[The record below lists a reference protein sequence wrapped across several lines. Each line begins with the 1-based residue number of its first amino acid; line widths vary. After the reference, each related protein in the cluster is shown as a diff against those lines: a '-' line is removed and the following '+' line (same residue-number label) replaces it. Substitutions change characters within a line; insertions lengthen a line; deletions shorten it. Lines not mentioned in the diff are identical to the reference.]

1 MKIKVCGMRQ
11 PENIDAVA
19 GLGINYMGFIFY
31 PKSPRYITDLQSETI
46 YRLKSLGVEPVALF
60 VDEQLEKVTEIM
72 DRHGF
77 RTAQLHGNEGAEY
90 CASLKSKGYNVIK
103 AIGVLTETDLGR
115 WREYQDVADM
125 LVIDTKT
132 PGKGGSGKK
141 FDWEMLTQAEIGMPF
156 LLSGGIGTEDAAAV
170 KSLYSNLKG
179 EMIGV
184 DLNSRF
190 EVAPG
195 LKDITL
201 LSKFIDQLK

>member
-19 GLGINYMGFIFY
+19 GLDIDYMGFIFY
-31 PKSPRYITDLQSETI
+31 PKSPRYITDLQPETI
-46 YRLKSLGVEPVALF
+46 ALLKTRGVEPVALF

-77 RTAQLHGNEGAEY
+77 STAQLHGNETAEY
-90 CASLKSKGYNVIK
+90 CASLKSKGFNVIK
-103 AIGVLTETDLGR
+103 AIGVLTENDLGR
-115 WREYQDVADM
+115 WRGYQDIADM

-141 FDWEMLTQAEIGMPF
+141 FDWEMLSQAEIGMPF

-201 LSKFIDQLK
+201 LSKFINQLN

>member
-19 GLGINYMGFIFY
+19 GLGIDYMGFIFY
-31 PKSPRYITDLQSETI
+31 PKSPRYITDLQPGTI
-46 YRLKSLGVEPVALF
+46 CRLKSLGVEPVALF
-60 VDEQLEKVTEIM
+60 VDEPLEKVTEIM
-72 DRHGF
+72 DRYGF
-77 RTAQLHGNEGAEY
+77 STAQLHGNEGAEY
-90 CASLKSKGYNVIK
+90 CASLRNKGYNVIK

-141 FDWEMLTQAEIGMPF
+141 FDWEMLSQAEIGMPF
-156 LLSGGIGTEDAAAV
+156 LLSGGIGPEDADAV

-179 EMIGV
+179 TMVGV

-190 EVAPG
+190 EIAQG

-201 LSKFIDQLK
+201 LSNFINQLK

>member
-19 GLGINYMGFIFY
+19 GLGIDYMGFIFY

-46 YRLKSLGVEPVALF
+46 RRLKSPGVEPVALF
-60 VDEQLEKVTEIM
+60 VDEPLEKVTEFM
-72 DRHGF
+72 DRYEF

-90 CASLKSKGYNVIK
+90 CAALRNKGYNVIK

-125 LVIDTKT
+125 LIIDTKT

-141 FDWEMLTQAEIGMPF
+141 FDWEMLSQAEIGMPF
-156 LLSGGIGTEDAAAV
+156 LLSGGIGPEDADAV
-170 KSLYSNLKG
+170 KSLYNNLEG
-179 EMIGV
+179 TMAGV

-190 EVAPG
+190 EIAPG

-201 LSKFIDQLK
+201 LSNFINQLK